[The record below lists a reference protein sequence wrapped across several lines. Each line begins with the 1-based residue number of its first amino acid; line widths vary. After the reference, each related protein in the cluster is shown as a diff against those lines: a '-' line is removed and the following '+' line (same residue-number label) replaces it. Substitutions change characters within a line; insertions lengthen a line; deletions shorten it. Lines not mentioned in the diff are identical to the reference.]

1 MRGKFV
7 MFKDTLVAVLKA
19 LYRALRRYVAKNKYL
34 AAFSAVVLVL
44 ALVRLF
50 FPSVANGKKDVVAV
64 ADTSKA
70 VSQPVEQPV
79 ADSLRI
85 WQQASGASAEFPL
98 TYFFDD
104 KGRQLKHRINS
115 VPGFSRT
122 FPDNNDVQLLAA
134 STHGV
139 EPVAD
144 RRDAEK
150 RKKELVFVGAS
161 PYFHVDPLRNS
172 IPYLVPRAAVLLND
186 IGRAYYDSLQIKG
199 IPLHQIIVTSV
210 LRSRVDVK
218 KLRGYNPNATENSCH
233 LYGTTFDIC
242 YNRYKTVSPSEG
254 RLRRAV
260 RNDTLK
266 WVLSEV
272 LRDMREKKRCY
283 VKYEVKQGCFH
294 ITVR

>member
-1 MRGKFV
+1 

-44 ALVRLF
+44 ALV
-50 FPSVANGKKDVVAV
+50 PV
-64 ADTSKA
+64 ADTSKV

-161 PYFHVDPLRNS
+161 PYFHVDPLHNS

-254 RLRRAV
+254 RPRRAV

>member
-98 TYFFDD
+98 IYFFDD

-161 PYFHVDPLRNS
+161 PYFHVDPLHNS

-254 RLRRAV
+254 RPRRAV